1 MQTEGQFHNMLGTIV
16 IQIQTHEQFSRLE
29 LHVELNISYV
39 QVKQPNSQHVKYSR
53 DANIKGMQT
62 VKDITSESCLSIKL
76 IFFFASFFWSLI
88 LYNVT
93 FNIELHDAIEECS
106 KYCCFY
112 FKI

>member
-1 MQTEGQFHNMLGTIV
+1 MQTEGQFQNMLGTIV

-29 LHVELNISYV
+29 LHVKLNISYV

-53 DANIKGMQT
+53 DANITGMQT

-76 IFFFASFFWSLI
+76 NFFLFFASFFWSLI

-93 FNIELHDAIEECS
+93 FNIELHDAIDE
-106 KYCCFY
+106 YD
-112 FKI
+112 